1 MGDERR
7 RMDAEATA
15 GDTGGGGA
23 GTAKPAPGSARA
35 SSGPASAPGPGAPTG
50 PASAPGPGANP
61 SAEGPA
67 DATADAAA
75 DTAPVP
81 QPPMLDLVQTFLNVL
96 AARAWQHLGLVP
108 DPSSGKVE
116 RRLEDAQL
124 AIDAAAALA
133 EVLRPRVGER
143 DRREVE
149 TLITNLRLNFVEQK
163 SRAQ

>member
-1 MGDERR
+1 MGDEHERT
-7 RMDAEATA
+7 DAE
-15 GDTGGGGA
+15 
-23 GTAKPAPGSARA
+23 GTA
-35 SSGPASAPGPGAPTG
+35 
-50 PASAPGPGANP
+50 
-61 SAEGPA
+61 AE
-67 DATADAAA
+67 TA
-75 DTAPVP
+75 
-81 QPPMLDLVQTFLNVL
+81 QPPVLDLVQTFLNVL

-116 RRLEDAQL
+116 RRLDDAQL

>member
-1 MGDERR
+1 
-7 RMDAEATA
+7 MDAEAIA
-15 GDTGGGGA
+15 GDTGGSDA
-23 GTAKPAPGSARA
+23 GTAEPAPGSSRA
-35 SSGPASAPGPGAPTG
+35 STG
-50 PASAPGPGANP
+50 PASAPGPGADA

-67 DATADAAA
+67 DATADASA

>member
-1 MGDERR
+1 MGNEHERA
-7 RMDAEATA
+7 DAA
-15 GDTGGGGA
+15 GA
-23 GTAKPAPGSARA
+23 GGSAAGTEAAARSRPGA
-35 SSGPASAPGPGAPTG
+35 PTDAAGATGTGASAPGGRVETG
-50 PASAPGPGANP
+50 TDAAPGG
-61 SAEGPA
+61 E
-67 DATADAAA
+67 
-75 DTAPVP
+75 PVA
-81 QPPMLDLVQTFLNVL
+81 QPPVLDLVQTFLNVL

-116 RRLEDAQL
+116 RRLDDAQL